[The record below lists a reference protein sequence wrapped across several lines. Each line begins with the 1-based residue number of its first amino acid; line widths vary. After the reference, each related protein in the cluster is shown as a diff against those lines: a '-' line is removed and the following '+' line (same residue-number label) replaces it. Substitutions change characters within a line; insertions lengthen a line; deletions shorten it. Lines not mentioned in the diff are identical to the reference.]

1 MGTPPLK
8 DNKPQAPVKEN
19 GKTVLHDLSDLR
31 ILSKRPDIVS
41 KPTTPR
47 PATTVAD
54 QMRRRKL
61 AFNRTLDM
69 RGMRVDEALE
79 QIIAYIDDAIMVGAE
94 EVTILHGTGTG
105 AVKQVVRD
113 YLQQKS
119 HAMHKRGVGEITFH
133 DGDPDRGGAGIT
145 IVEL

>member
-1 MGTPPLK
+1 M
-8 DNKPQAPVKEN
+8 N

-31 ILSKRPDIVS
+31 LLTKHPDS
-41 KPTTPR
+41 APKPAAAR

-54 QMRRRKL
+54 QMRRSKL
-61 AFNRTLDM
+61 SFNRTLDM

-79 QIIAYIDDAIMVGAE
+79 TIIAYIDNAIMVGAE

-119 HAMHKRGVGEITFH
+119 NAMRKRGTGSITFH